1 MMNNQKIKKMVR
13 FNVNKSIQN
22 KWFTILNIALILI
35 TIVSTN
41 LNNIKTFLENRNIR
55 LFGAETI
62 IEVVDNE
69 DIGFEKIKEKF
80 SEEEYI
86 EVKKI
91 EKNEYNSKTIG
102 DDTVVVEIK
111 SNEENIIKST
121 IISKEGIDGYLYDEI
136 YSALSEARAELF
148 AIQNE
153 IEFEKLDIMNKEL
166 NIERIMLAV
175 DNENAEKKQIINM
188 ITTFGIYMLS
198 IFVFSTISNEIAQ
211 EKVSKSIEYVLTSVT
226 SKEYLFA
233 KITSTISVIFLQAV
247 YMVLY
252 YFIGLSIN
260 AMINIGQLDI
270 NTTEGMFEAF
280 KNIDT
285 DIIIYLITVFGY
297 AIVSLILM
305 TIIQVAI
312 SSKTTSMS
320 EAQNS
325 VYLLMM
331 ITIFAYFITLGVI
344 TPETN
349 MSLPMYILACIPLLS
364 NYMVPAILIIGQA
377 TPALII
383 VSLTLLLISI
393 PIAFSICS
401 KIFKN
406 GVLNSN
412 TKTNKKVKRNK
423 ELSLKEEQELK
434 FKKAKYKK
442 FSFAIGLALILY
454 VVIQNLSF
462 TIFGSIIVPFIKD
475 IFTDTQIELIVQ
487 IVVSIVSLLAA
498 TFVINAYKDSNDKV
512 EKIKL
517 KTTQKL
523 QIVSMGV
530 FALVVLQLVLALITT
545 MFNINNATNTIIF
558 SEENDILTNV
568 LTFVLVAVQAAIF
581 EELLFRKA
589 FIDYSKKWG
598 TLFAVII
605 SSIFFGLIHLNI
617 NQIIFAIPAGLL
629 FGTVYALTGNISLS
643 ILLHF
648 LNNGYAAV
656 MNVYQD
662 NLLIVNI
669 INAIILV
676 VAFFGLIFFMRLISK
691 NKEKIK
697 KDIKA
702 LKEIDLKECKYM
714 FFDFS
719 FILSIGTII
728 IITIYTEKILSLM

>member
-1 MMNNQKIKKMVR
+1 MNNQKIKKMIR

-22 KWFTILNIALILI
+22 KWFTLLNIALLLTIIL
-35 TIVSTN
+35 STN
-41 LNNIKTFLENRNIR
+41 LNNIKTFLENRNIS
-55 LFGAETI
+55 LFETETI
-62 IEVVDNE
+62 IEVVDNQN
-69 DIGFEKIKEKF
+69 IGFDKIKEKF
-80 SEEEYI
+80 LEEEYI

-91 EKNEYNSKTIG
+91 EKNEYNAKTIG
-102 DDTVVVEIK
+102 DDTIVVEIK
-111 SNEENIIKST
+111 SDEENIINIA
-121 IISKEGIDGYLYDEI
+121 IISKESIDIYLYDEI
-136 YSALSEARAELF
+136 YAALSEARAELF
-148 AIQNE
+148 AIQNN

-175 DNENAEKKQIINM
+175 DNENAEKKQIINL
-188 ITTFGIYMLS
+188 ITTFAIYMVS

-233 KITSTISVIFLQAV
+233 KITSIILVIFLQAV
-247 YMVLY
+247 YIALY

-260 AMINIGQLDI
+260 AMINIGQLDV
-270 NTTEGMFEAF
+270 NTTEGIFETL

-285 DIIIYLITVFGY
+285 DIIIYLLTVFGY

-305 TIIQVAI
+305 SIIQVAI

-325 VYLLMM
+325 VFLLMM
-331 ITIFAYFITLGVI
+331 ITVFAYFITLGVI

-349 MSLPMYILACIPLLS
+349 MTLPIYVLACMPLLS
-364 NYMVPAILIIGQA
+364 NYMVPAILMIGQA

-383 VSLTLLLISI
+383 VSLILLLVSI

-412 TKTNKKVKRNK
+412 TKSNKKIKRNK
-423 ELSLKEEQELK
+423 EISLKEEQENK

-442 FSFAIGLALILY
+442 FSFAIGIALILY

-462 TIFGSIIVPFIKD
+462 TVFGSIIVPFIKD
-475 IFTDTQIELIVQ
+475 IFTDTQIELIIQ
-487 IVVSIVSLLAA
+487 IIVSIVSLLVA
-498 TFVINAYKDSNDKV
+498 TFAINIYKDSNDKV
-512 EKIKL
+512 EKLKL
-517 KTTQKL
+517 KSSQKL
-523 QIVSMGV
+523 QIISMGV
-530 FALVVLQLVLALITT
+530 FALVILQLVLALITT
-545 MFNINNATNTIIF
+545 IFNINNATNTIIF

-568 LTFVLVAVQAAIF
+568 LTFVFVAVQAAIF

-598 TLFAVII
+598 TLFSIII

-643 ILLHF
+643 MILHF
-648 LNNGYAAV
+648 INNGYAAII
-656 MNVYQD
+656 NIYQD
-662 NLLIVNI
+662 NLVVVNI

-676 VAFFGLIFFMRLISK
+676 IAFFGLIFFMRLIRK

-697 KDIKA
+697 KDIKT
-702 LKEIDLKECKYM
+702 LKEIDLKEYKYM

-719 FILSIGTII
+719 FIISIGTII
-728 IITIYTEKILSLM
+728 IITIYTEKILSMM